1 MKAILLSAGQG
12 SRLAPLTVDRPKC
25 LLPVGPKTLIDW
37 QLETLKGCGIAEV
50 AVVIGFQAAM
60 MEAHLARHDAPGF
73 RVRALFN
80 PFYKVA
86 DNLGSC
92 WMARA
97 EMASDFLIV
106 NGDTL
111 FEAAIPNKVL
121 QSPAAPIT
129 ITIDRKPAYDEDDM
143 KIVEEDGTLKA
154 VGKKLSLDTV
164 NGESIGMLL
173 FRDSGPQLFVD
184 TVEAMMRTPDGA
196 KVWYLQA
203 IDRLARAG
211 VVRTC
216 LIHGLR
222 WGEVDFP
229 PDLDRARAMVAAWGQ
244 A

>member
-12 SRLAPLTVDRPKC
+12 SRLAPLTADRPKC
-25 LLPVGPKTLIDW
+25 LLSVGSRTLIDW
-37 QLETLKGCGIAEV
+37 QLEALKACGIAEV
-50 AVVIGFQAAM
+50 AVVIGFQAEM
-60 MEAHLARHDAPGF
+60 METHLARHDTPGF
-73 RVRALFN
+73 RVRTVFN

-97 EMASDFLIV
+97 EMAGDFLIV

-111 FEAAIPNKVL
+111 FEPDIARKVL
-121 QSPAAPIT
+121 ASPAAPIT

-154 VGKKLSLDTV
+154 VGKKLSLETV

-173 FRDSGPQLFVD
+173 FRGTGPRLFVD

-203 IDRLARAG
+203 IDRLARTGA
-211 VVRTC
+211 VRTC

-222 WGEVDFP
+222 WGEVDFL
-229 PDLDRARAMVAAWGQ
+229 PDLDRARAMVAAWERP
-244 A
+244 